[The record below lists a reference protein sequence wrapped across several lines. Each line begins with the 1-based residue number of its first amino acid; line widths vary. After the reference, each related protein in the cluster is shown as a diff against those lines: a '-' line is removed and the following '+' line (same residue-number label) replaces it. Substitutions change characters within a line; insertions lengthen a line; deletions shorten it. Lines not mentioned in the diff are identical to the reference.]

1 MKDKF
6 NHVLPKGL
14 SKAFH
19 FFQMKE
25 YIVLSEGAQGAHA
38 ALNAIYVERSKTM
51 LLKFMFAD
59 QGAKRDRENCRSR
72 CKKKQIQLLKSKVIN
87 INY

>member
-6 NHVLPKGL
+6 NHVVPKGL

-38 ALNAIYVERSKTM
+38 AHMQCTLYMVHK
-51 LLKFMFAD
+51 D
-59 QGAKRDRENCRSR
+59 QHH
-72 CKKKQIQLLKSKVIN
+72 I
-87 INY
+87 